1 MDEQFH
7 TGLDLE
13 VGSRLDDEYSMTCVA
28 VTVTWYISCMRWIR
42 GGTNV
47 RSVGGGK
54 LWVVVWVC
62 GSEFF
67 GSDFVNG
74 VYLRYCDGIL
84 LGW

>member
-1 MDEQFH
+1 M
-7 TGLDLE
+7 GSSLE
-13 VGSRLDDEYSMTCVA
+13 EEYSVTRLAKNKAWYSTCVI
-28 VTVTWYISCMRWIR
+28 WSR
-42 GGTNV
+42 GETNA
-47 RSVGGGK
+47 RSDRGIL